1 MSEPLDAPDGG
12 EVAESPPVRPGRRTV
27 VSPTGGVR
35 AARGPEPARRI
46 APGADS
52 EGKLLTVP
60 RAIAL
65 SGRIASCEKLIVE
78 GSVETDLESCRELEV
93 ARTGTFRGNVDV
105 EIADVAGTLEGSV
118 IARNIL
124 IVRATG
130 TVRGEVAYGAIE
142 IERGATVAGGM
153 RSLPEEGPPAGGG
166 PG

>member
-12 EVAESPPVRPGRRTV
+12 EVAESPPVRPGRPTA

-35 AARGPEPARRI
+35 AGRGPARRI

-78 GSVETDLESCRELEV
+78 GSVETDLEGCRELEV

-130 TVRGEVAYGAIE
+130 TVRGDVAYGAIE